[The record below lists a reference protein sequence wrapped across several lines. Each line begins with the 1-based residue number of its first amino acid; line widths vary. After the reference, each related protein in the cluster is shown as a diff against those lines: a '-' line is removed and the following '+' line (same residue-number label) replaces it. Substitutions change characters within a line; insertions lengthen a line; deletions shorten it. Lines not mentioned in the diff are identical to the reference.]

1 MKILGIDLG
10 TNSNGWAIR
19 NTELPENQ
27 IEDCGVIIFDKGV
40 ASEKGIEFPKVQK
53 RTESRGKRRNY
64 QSEKYRKYALLNF
77 LIEKN
82 MCPLTIDELD
92 RWRRYE
98 KNNKREYP
106 QSEVFINWLRFD
118 FDGDGKPDF
127 HLFGRSKTESYYV
140 FRAFSV
146 DENYIHVFK
155 NNPQILGRVL
165 YQLVQRRGFKG
176 RDEEEAKTM
185 LEGSEKNGTRGRNEI
200 EGYIDIYK
208 SLGAALYYYQKENG
222 GRIRQRYNLR
232 KDYEAELKQ
241 ICEIQNISASD
252 YEKLWR
258 AIIWQRPLRTQ
269 KGLIGNCIY
278 EKNKKRVAISHP
290 LYEEYRTWVFI
301 NNLNIVPPF
310 EIELSDYLHKSIYPL
325 FYRSTPDFDLSV
337 IDKQLKKDGA
347 KRLSR
352 HSDKTKIISAKLL
365 KNFYDIFGE
374 DWKKM
379 LKWDINGERSAQPK
393 KKNNSEYTFEDLWHI
408 LSTFDGQENLKK
420 LAIEKLNLDEE
431 KAVKFSKIKLQQGY
445 ATLSLSAVKKILP
458 YLQKGFLYNHSVYL
472 ANLPKI
478 LGEDQISETLI
489 NYFVGEI
496 NLLLKKDSSER
507 KNTTIVNSLISEMLN
522 SADRYSISD
531 DRGLDDSEMKKVM
544 NKTIDNYGTLS
555 WTEKSEEEKT
565 NILEIISSQYLDFL
579 RKPIL
584 FKGNTFIKSVR
595 IHDRIFEFLQNTYNI
610 SEDKKKYLWHPSEQE
625 NYKEADEYFEYSV
638 GKKKYYVK
646 ENELSK
652 FLYRNSDAEFEG
664 RQIRLLGNPEP
675 LSKGFKNPMAL
686 KSLYKLKNLINY
698 LLQQGKIDE
707 DTKVV
712 VEISRELNDKNKRK
726 AIDIWQKNREKENE
740 SYRKEIQQYREQFPH
755 IALIDENTLIRKMRL
770 WHEQNKICLYTGK
783 PISITDLLSGNK
795 YDFEHTI
802 PVSISFDN
810 ELKNLT
816 IADASYNRIHKGK
829 RFPTQLPNYESESV
843 FNREVFKPIIR
854 NLEFLFGERTVE
866 RKEIKGKEE
875 VIVKWKKI
883 NDLEK
888 LYDDWKKKALYASS
902 REIKDNCIVKYHT
915 IKMELDYWKAKLA
928 AFTITEYKAGWRNNQ
943 LRDTQI
949 ITKYA
954 LPYFKT
960 LFRNVSVEKG
970 SVTDIFKK
978 VYKIQSGKER
988 KNRNKHSHHAEDAA
1002 VLTLIPN
1009 AFHRE
1014 RIIKLYEAEIDNRT
1028 GRTYHEKPMGW
1039 ENFSEKYIKDIQNK
1053 VLINNLVDNRTITQT
1068 YKLFRKKGK
1077 IDYIKAKDAKGIYN
1091 YKLDSKRKRI
1101 PKITKGDTIRG
1112 QLHGETFYGAIKQP
1126 LRNSEDQILFDENK
1140 NMLLK
1145 DEIFVV
1151 VRKPLL
1157 YKNDA
1162 SSSGFKTIE
1171 EIEKVIVDKAL
1182 FKMIKKQ
1189 VDELDFKTALTNGVY
1204 MLDNE
1209 GNRIGEKIRRIRCFE
1224 NQIRYTTAVKIHK
1237 HQFES
1242 KKDYKKTTLA
1252 INGENP
1258 YCLFYRNDAG
1268 KAMKVLSIIELSEL
1282 KLTSLNSLY
1291 NEPEFS
1297 SIEIGKGKNKS
1308 VIPLYTILKKDD
1320 KVIFYKES
1328 INELKDLDIEEI
1340 SNRMFKVY
1348 QFEGDSNRMK
1358 FRHHLAA
1365 GIDTELKKENKE
1377 YSSIDLEEKQMFLR
1391 LSQGQWNFAVEH
1403 KDFIVTLSG
1412 EIKWNL

>member
-19 NTELPENQ
+19 NTELLDNQ
-27 IEDCGVIIFDKGV
+27 IEDCGVITFDKGV

-64 QSEKYRKYALLNF
+64 QAEKYRKYTLLSF

-82 MCPLTIDELD
+82 MCPLTVDELD
-92 RWRRYE
+92 RWRKYE
-98 KNNKREYP
+98 KGNPRKYP
-106 QSEVFINWLRFD
+106 QSKEFIDWLRFD
-118 FDGDGKPDF
+118 FNGDGKPDF
-127 HLFGRSKTESYYV
+127 HLFGKDKTESYYV

-146 DENYIHVFK
+146 NKNYIDVFK
-155 NNPQILGRVL
+155 NNPEILGRVF

-185 LEGSEKNGTRGRNEI
+185 LEGSEKNGTKGRNEI
-200 EGYIDIYK
+200 EKYIELYK
-208 SLGAALYYYQKENG
+208 SLGAALYHYQKEIG

-241 ICEIQNISASD
+241 ICEIQNISTSD
-252 YEKLWR
+252 YDKLWK

-290 LYEEYRTWVFI
+290 LYEEYRTWIFI

-310 EIELSDYLHKSIYPL
+310 ETELSAYLHKSIYPL
-325 FYRSTPDFDLSV
+325 FYRSASDFDLAI
-337 IDKQLKKDGA
+337 IDKQLRKDGA
-347 KRLSR
+347 KRLSK
-352 HSDKTKIISAKLL
+352 HSDKTKVISAKLL
-365 KNFYDIFGE
+365 KNFHDIFGE
-374 DWKKM
+374 GWKEI
-379 LKWDINGERSAQPK
+379 LKWDISGERSAQPK
-393 KKNNSEYTFEDLWHI
+393 RKDSSKYTFEDLWHI
-408 LSTFDGQENLKK
+408 LLTFDGQENLKK

-431 KAVKFSKIKLQQGY
+431 KAVKFSRIKLQQGY

-458 YLQKGFLYNHSVYL
+458 YLQKGFLYSHAVYL
-472 ANLPKI
+472 ANLSKI
-478 LGEDQISETLI
+478 LGENKISETLI
-489 NYFVGEI
+489 THFADEI
-496 NLLLKKDSSER
+496 DLLLKKDYSER
-507 KNTTIVNSLISEMLN
+507 KNTAIINSLISEMLN
-522 SADRYSISD
+522 STDRYSISD
-531 DRGLDDSEMKKVM
+531 NRDLDNSEKKEVM
-544 NKTIDNYGTLS
+544 NKVIDNYGLS
-555 WTEKSEEEKT
+555 SWEEKREEEKAD
-565 NILEIISSQYLDFL
+565 ILKVVFSGYLDFL
-579 RKPIL
+579 KKPVT
-584 FKGNTFIKSVR
+584 FKGNIFIKPVR
-595 IHDRIFEFLQNTYNI
+595 IHDRIFEFLQNSYHV
-610 SEDKKKYLWHPSEQE
+610 SGDKKKYLWHPSEQE
-625 NYKEADEYFEYSV
+625 NYKEAEDYLEYSV
-638 GKKKYYVK
+638 GRKKYYIK
-646 ENELSK
+646 ENDVSK
-652 FLYRNSDAEFEG
+652 FLYRNPEAEFEG

-707 DTKVV
+707 ETKVV
-712 VEISRELNDKNKRK
+712 IEIARELNDKNKRK
-726 AIDIWQKNREKENE
+726 AIEIWQKEREKENE
-740 SYRKEIQQYREQFPH
+740 SYRKEIQLYREQFPH
-755 IALIDENTLIRKMRL
+755 VALIDENMLIRKVRL
-770 WHEQNKICLYTGK
+770 WHEQSKICLYTGK
-783 PISITDLLSGNK
+783 SISLTDLLSGNK

-802 PVSISFDN
+802 PASISFDN

-816 IADASYNRIHKGK
+816 IADVSYNRIHKGRK
-829 RFPTQLPNYESESV
+829 FPTQLLNYQSESIFDGKT
-843 FNREVFKPIIR
+843 FNSIIG

-866 RKEIKGKEE
+866 HKEIKGKEE
-875 VIVKWKKI
+875 IVVKWKKI
-883 NDLEK
+883 SDLEK
-888 LYDDWKKKALYASS
+888 LYDDWKKKASYASS
-902 REIKDNCIVKYHT
+902 KEIKDNCIVKYHT

-928 AFTITEYKAGWRNNQ
+928 TFTITEYKAGWRNNQ

-978 VYKIQSGKER
+978 IYKIQSAKER
-988 KNRNKHSHHAEDAA
+988 KNRSKHSHHAEDAA

-1028 GRTYHEKPMGW
+1028 GKTYHEKPMDW
-1039 ENFSEKYIKDIQNK
+1039 ENFSEKYIQEIQYK
-1053 VLINNLVDNRTITQT
+1053 ILINNLVDNRTVTQT
-1068 YKLFRKKGK
+1068 YKIPRKRGK
-1077 IDYIKAKDAKGIYN
+1077 IEHVKIKDVQGIYN
-1091 YKLDSKRKRI
+1091 YKLDNEGKRI

-1126 LRNSEDQILFDENK
+1126 LRNAEDQILFDENK

-1151 VRKPLL
+1151 VRKPLV
-1157 YKNDA
+1157 YKSDA
-1162 SSSGFKTIE
+1162 NSPGFKTIE

-1189 VDELDFKTALTNGVY
+1189 VNDSDFRTALSTGVY
-1204 MLDNE
+1204 MLDIE
-1209 GNRIGEKIRRIRCFE
+1209 GNRVGERIRKIRCFE
-1224 NQIRYTTAVKIHK
+1224 NQIKYNTAVKIHK

-1242 KKDYKKTTLA
+1242 KKDYKKATLA

-1258 YCLFYRNDAG
+1258 YCLFYKNDIG
-1268 KAMKVLSIIELSEL
+1268 KTMKVLSIIELSEL
-1282 KLTSLNSLY
+1282 KLNNLKNLY
-1291 NEPEFS
+1291 AEPEFS
-1297 SIEIGKGKNKS
+1297 SVKAGRGKNRS
-1308 VIPLYTILKKDD
+1308 DIPLYTILKKDD
-1320 KVIFYKES
+1320 KVIFYKDS

-1340 SNRMFKVY
+1340 SGRMFKVY

-1377 YSSIDLEEKQMFLR
+1377 YSYVDFEEKQIFLR

-1403 KDFIVTLSG
+1403 KDFFMTLDG
-1412 EIKWNL
+1412 KIKWNF